1 MNQSNK
7 IPARCLPLRWWG
19 AALVQAETG
28 APLVAAQ
35 FKGGRDPVV
44 AGGERLVGSTESS
57 LRECNNPCFS
67 GGLEVKQV
75 TISSTGVR
83 HFTSLQ
89 GAF

>member
-19 AALVQAETG
+19 GALVQAVTG
-28 APLVAAQ
+28 APLVVAQ

-57 LRECNNPCFS
+57 LREWVNSKGNPRITRRIRPRWKK
-67 GGLEVKQV
+67 G
-75 TISSTGVR
+75 
-83 HFTSLQ
+83 
-89 GAF
+89 